1 MCYVQ
6 MMIESLLVPMIVL
19 GYAIGALPIARILS
33 HAWAGIDI
41 REFGTGN
48 PGAANVY
55 RNVGLAPAA
64 LVAIVNLLQGLGPVL
79 LARAVGLDEM
89 GAVLVGLAAMA
100 GYGWPVTQRFRG
112 GRGVAVTIGVMSAFA
127 AGPAAVL
134 ICIFLACIP
143 MRKTSIATF
152 VGFLT
157 LPLYLT
163 WTGSPSHV
171 VALSLLALAY
181 IVTRRLWGIWGYAE
195 GSDGMTGR
203 ILRRVVLDYSPGQ
216 RLVGPRVERAG
227 DRVGRDSV

>member
-1 MCYVQ
+1 
-6 MMIESLLVPMIVL
+6 MIEPLLVPMIVL

-33 HAWAGIDI
+33 QLWAGIDI

-55 RNVGLAPAA
+55 RNLGLVPAV
-64 LVAIVNLLQGLGPVL
+64 LVALGNFLQGLGPVL
-79 LARAVGLDEM
+79 LARMVGLDEVQAM
-89 GAVLVGLAAMA
+89 LVGLSAMA
-100 GYGWPVTQRFRG
+100 GYGWPLTQRFRG
-112 GRGVAVTIGVMSAFA
+112 GRGVAVSVGVMSAFA
-127 AGPAAVL
+127 AGPIGVL

-195 GSDGMTGR
+195 GSDGMTGL
-203 ILRRVVLDYSPGQ
+203 ILRRVILDSSPGQ

-227 DRVGRDSV
+227 HGIGRDPV

>member
-1 MCYVQ
+1 
-6 MMIESLLVPMIVL
+6 MMIDPLLVPMLVL
-19 GYAIGALPIARILS
+19 GYAIGSAPIARIFS
-33 HAWAGIDI
+33 QIWAGIDI

-55 RNVGLAPAA
+55 RNVGLAPAV
-64 LVAIVNLLQGLGPVL
+64 LVAVCNFMQGLGSVL
-79 LARAVGLDEM
+79 LARAVGLDELQSM
-89 GAVLVGLAAMA
+89 LVGLSAMA

-112 GRGVAVTIGVMSAFA
+112 GRGVAVTIGVLSAFA
-127 AGPAAVL
+127 AGPAGVL

-171 VALSLLALAY
+171 VALSVLAFAY
-181 IVTRRLWGIWGYAE
+181 IVTRRLWGIWSY
-195 GSDGMTGR
+195 SDSRYGITGL
-203 ILRRVVLDYSPGQ
+203 ILRRVILDSSPGQ
-216 RLVGPRVERAG
+216 RLVGPRIERAG
-227 DRVGRDSV
+227 HGIGREPV

>member
-1 MCYVQ
+1 MT
-6 MMIESLLVPMIVL
+6 IEPLLFPMLGL
-19 GYAIGALPIARILS
+19 GYAVGSVPVALILS
-33 HAWAGIDI
+33 QLWAGIDI

-55 RNVGLAPAA
+55 RNVGLTPAI
-64 LVAIVNLLQGLGPVL
+64 LVATGSFLQGLGPVL
-79 LARAVGLDEM
+79 MARAVGLDEPQSM
-89 GAVLVGLAAMA
+89 LVGLAAMA

-127 AGPAAVL
+127 AGPAGVL

-143 MRKTSIATF
+143 IKKTSIATF
-152 VGFLT
+152 FGFVA
-157 LPLYLT
+157 LPVYFV
-163 WTGSPSHV
+163 WTGFAPHV

-195 GSDGMTGR
+195 GSDGMTGL

-216 RLVGPRVERAG
+216 SLVGPRVEPAG

>member
-1 MCYVQ
+1 
-6 MMIESLLVPMIVL
+6 MMIEPLLLPILVL
-19 GYAIGALPIARILS
+19 GYAIGSAPVARILS

-55 RNVGLAPAA
+55 RNVGLMPAV
-64 LVAIVNLLQGLGPVL
+64 LVATGNFLQGLGPVL
-79 LARAVGLDEM
+79 LARAVGLDELQSM
-89 GAVLVGLAAMA
+89 LVGLSAMA

-112 GRGVAVTIGVMSAFA
+112 GRGVAVTIGVLSAFA
-127 AGPAAVL
+127 AGPAGVL

-171 VALSLLALAY
+171 VALSVLAFAY

-195 GSDGMTGR
+195 GSDGMTGL
-203 ILRRVVLDYSPGQ
+203 ILRRVILDSSPGQ
-216 RLVGPRVERAG
+216 CLVGPRVERAG
-227 DRVGRDSV
+227 HGIGREPV